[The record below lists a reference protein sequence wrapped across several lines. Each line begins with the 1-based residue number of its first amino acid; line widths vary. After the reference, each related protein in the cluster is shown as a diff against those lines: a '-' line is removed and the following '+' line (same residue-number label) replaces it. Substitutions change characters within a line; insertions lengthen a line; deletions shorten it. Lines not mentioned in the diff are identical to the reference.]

1 MNERLLELE
10 IKKII
15 QEYKLVLIDEEYKNE
30 VINSNKEQF
39 LREIAKRRPPEEE
52 EEEVV
57 NDPKPTPDVDTDDD
71 TDDEE
76 TSVIS
81 NGIKK
86 LFREIAKLTHP
97 DKTQKMNNK
106 KELNELYV
114 RAKSAVES
122 CDVYEILLICDRLDI
137 EYKIDVSEKDML
149 ELNLNEKKK
158 QIKEIESSFIWIWI
172 TSNTEEEREDILN
185 RFLNKHGKK

>member
-57 NDPKPTPDVDTDDD
+57 NDPKPTPDVDTN
-71 TDDEE
+71 DEE

-81 NGIKK
+81 NGVKK

-114 RAKSAVES
+114 RAKTAVES
-122 CDVYEILLICDRLDI
+122 CDVYEILLICDKLDI
-137 EYKIDVSEKDML
+137 EYKIDVIEKDML
-149 ELNLNEKKK
+149 ELNLNE
-158 QIKEIESSFIWIWI
+158 
-172 TSNTEEEREDILN
+172 TLN
-185 RFLNKHGKK
+185 

>member
-30 VINSNKEQF
+30 VINSNREQF
-39 LREIAKRRPPEEE
+39 LREIAKRRPS
-52 EEEVV
+52 EEEVPNEPPPAPEV
-57 NDPKPTPDVDTDDD
+57 EGEN
-71 TDDEE
+71 EE
-76 TSVIS
+76 PSQIS
-81 NGIKK
+81 DGIKK

-97 DKTQKMNNK
+97 DKTQKKNNK

-114 RAKSAVES
+114 RAKAAVES
-122 CDVYEILLICDRLDI
+122 CDVYEILLICDKLDI
-137 EYKIDVSEKDML
+137 EYKIDVSEKDIL
-149 ELNLNEKKK
+149 EWNLNEKKK
-158 QIKEIESSFIWIWI
+158 QIKAIESSFIWIWI